1 PQTNTS
7 LVVEDLQPGK
17 LYIVQVHSQALANGQ
32 LLVSRSSSYFFA
44 TPPGLSGDG
53 GGDAGSRQLLGRG
66 GEIDKYVR
74 INSESRLG
82 SNSARVWLSARTISL
97 CLLACLTAVNFYA
110 A

>member
-1 PQTNTS
+1 TNTS
-7 LVVEDLQPGK
+7 LVVEDLQAGK
-17 LYIVQVHSQALANGQ
+17 LYIVQVHSQALRNAGAARN
-32 LLVSRSSSYFFA
+32 FFA

-97 CLLACLTAVNFYA
+97 CLLACLTAVNLYA